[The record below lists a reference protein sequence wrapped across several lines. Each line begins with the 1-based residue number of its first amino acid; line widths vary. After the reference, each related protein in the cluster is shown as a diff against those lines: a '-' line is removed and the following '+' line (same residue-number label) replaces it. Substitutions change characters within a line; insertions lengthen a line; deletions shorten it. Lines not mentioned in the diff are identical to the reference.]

1 MALINCPECS
11 NEVSDKAKAC
21 PKCGLPLTW
30 DKKLEAKL
38 KAKEKAQAA
47 LKSERASSAA
57 ATPAKKKR
65 LWPAIVV
72 GFVAVVAIGSMLGKN
87 ESKATRTATDQSPSA
102 VDSSP
107 NGTDPRAALRAK
119 IDDGVFQPYTKDQFP
134 KLFQKYGSRMKEIQE
149 AREVAAFTATLSG
162 KCDRVEV
169 AEVSSKGTKD
179 NAVFFVDCRNGER
192 FLMSET
198 DLKKKAPPKAQ
209 SEKSVNQ
216 SEAHLACQ
224 QAIRNRAQYPSS
236 VDFSILGVDIAKGK
250 TTGNLRVALDFEAKN
265 GFGNTL
271 PYRGT
276 CIFDPD
282 GNMEVSIAK
291 R

>member
-1 MALINCPECS
+1 MALINCPECN

-30 DKKLEAKL
+30 DKRLEAKV
-38 KAKEKAQAA
+38 KAKEKARAEE
-47 LKSERASSAA
+47 KVKRASGAS
-57 ATPAKKKR
+57 PAPTKRRR
-65 LWPAIVV
+65 LWPAVV
-72 GFVAVVAIGSMLGKN
+72 GGFVAVVAVGAMLGK
-87 ESKATRTATDQSPSA
+87 SKPDASSTAKDEAPQSA
-102 VDSSP
+102 AAI
-107 NGTDPRAALRAK
+107 GTDPRAAMRAK
-119 IDDGVFQPYTKDQFP
+119 IADGVFDPYTKDQFP
-134 KLFQKYGSRMKEIQE
+134 KLFQKYGPRMSQLQE
-149 AREVAAFTATLSG
+149 AREAAAFAAVLSG

-192 FLMSET
+192 LLMSES
-198 DLKKKAPPKAQ
+198 DLKNKTPLRTQ

-216 SEAHLACQ
+216 SQAHLACQ
-224 QAIRNRAQYPSS
+224 QAIRSRAQYPSS

-265 GFGNTL
+265 GLGNTL
-271 PYRGT
+271 PYRGICT
-276 CIFDPD
+276 FDPE
-282 GNMEVSIAK
+282 GNMDVSIAK